1 MALNWLGFLLFKGA
15 RQPPG
20 RPLSPGDLLAAMC
33 GLVFDPGAKIVD
45 VCVRRVW
52 RQRASIRFDTVRIRD
67 TSSPAERRRSLA
79 R

>member
-1 MALNWLGFLLFKGA
+1 LNWLGFLLLKGA

-20 RPLSPGDLLAAMC
+20 RPLSPVELLAAMC

-52 RQRASIRFDTVRIRD
+52 RQRASIR
-67 TSSPAERRRSLA
+67 
-79 R
+79 